1 MDRYFFMRRLLEL
14 LRQPG
19 FLNTLVAIT
28 LRAVGGLIILLSL
41 VAFFNAG
48 KVIFS
53 LPASGIL
60 GGILFLLCYILAIYA
75 VVHTLV
81 IRARNIDDIAVA
93 EFTTFPLVALLL
105 MTFGEVF
112 AAFATLVAIGG
123 GLYVWFTGKSV
134 ETILDTIHKFLPSFG
149 DTTFM
154 GGIQFIVGGV
164 LSAIGVLVLCYM
176 LAEGVTAFSEIAK
189 RRAEA
194 ERLPDQTFK
203 FRSGT

>member
-1 MDRYFFMRRLLEL
+1 MDKYLFMRRVLEL
-14 LRQPG
+14 LQQPG
-19 FLNTLVAIT
+19 FLNKIVAIT

-48 KVIFS
+48 KVIS
-53 LPASGIL
+53 NLPASGML

-75 VVHTLV
+75 VVHTIV
-81 IRARNIDDIAVA
+81 IRARNIDDIVQT

-105 MTFGEVF
+105 KTFGEVF

-134 ETILDTIHKFLPSFG
+134 ETILDTIHKFLPSFS
-149 DTTFM
+149 DTSFM
-154 GGIQFIVGGV
+154 GGIQFIVDGV

-176 LAEGVTAFSEIAK
+176 LAEVVTVFSELAK

-194 ERLPDQTFK
+194 HRVPDQTYK

>member
-1 MDRYFFMRRLLEL
+1 MDRYFFMRRMLEL
-14 LRQPG
+14 LNQPG
-19 FLNTLVAIT
+19 FLNKLVAIT
-28 LRAVGGLIILLSL
+28 LRAVGGLIVLLSL

-48 KVIFS
+48 KTIFN

-60 GGILFLLCYILAIYA
+60 GGILFLFCYILAIYG
-75 VVHTLV
+75 VVHTLI
-81 IRARNIDDIAVA
+81 IRARNIDEIIVT

-105 MTFGEVF
+105 KTFGEVF

-134 ETILDTIHKFLPSFG
+134 ETILDTIHKFLPSFS
-149 DTTFM
+149 DTSFM

-164 LSAIGVLVLCYM
+164 LSAMGVLLLCYM
-176 LAEGVTAFSEIAK
+176 LAEVVTVFSEIAK

-194 ERLPDQTFK
+194 QRLPDQTYK
-203 FRSGT
+203 FRSRT